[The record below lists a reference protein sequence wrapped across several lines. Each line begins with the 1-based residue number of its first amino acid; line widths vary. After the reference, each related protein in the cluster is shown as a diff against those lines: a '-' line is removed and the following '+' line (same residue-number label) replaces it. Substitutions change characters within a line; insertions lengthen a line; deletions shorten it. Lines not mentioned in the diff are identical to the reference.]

1 MLITNGTV
9 ITWGRPNEIRHGCGL
24 LITGGRIAAIGPSA
38 RLEEH
43 HRDEPRLDARG
54 QYVMPG
60 NICAHGHFYSAF
72 AVGMSVPGDPPITL
86 PTILDRL
93 WWPYD
98 RALGP
103 EEVRLAVEVGM
114 VDAIKNGTTT
124 YFDHH
129 SSPNCIDGVLDLI
142 ASVVTDAGLRAVLCF
157 EVTDRDGPER
167 AAAGIAENARFVN
180 RCSGGPIGGGRI
192 AASFGIHAPMTVT
205 DATLAAC
212 RESVPAGTGFHVHVG
227 EHEYD
232 QYRSLAQSGI
242 RSVERLHNHGM
253 LGERSIMAHAIHLDA
268 AEIGLLAGTGTASS
282 HQPRN
287 NMNVGDGIAAVESQM
302 RAGVRMCLGN
312 DGLAP
317 TMWREAEAAYL
328 LQKIAHRDARR
339 LPPDQLLEM
348 AVYNN
353 AALASLYFGDTPVGA
368 IAEGAAA
375 DVILVDYQPAT
386 PMTPA
391 NIGAHLVFAMNES
404 MITTTIVGGEV
415 LMRDRKLLTVDEQE
429 VKARCRQ
436 AAPAFWE
443 RYQAGVPGGP
453 ILG

>member
-9 ITWGRPNEIRHGCGL
+9 VTWGRPNEILDGYGL
-24 LITGGRIAAIGPSA
+24 LIEDGKIAAIGPSA
-38 RLEEH
+38 ELERH
-43 HRDEPRLDARG
+43 HGGVARLDARG
-54 QYVMPG
+54 QYILPG

-72 AVGMSVPGDPPITL
+72 AVGMNVPHDPPITL

-98 RALGP
+98 RALG
-103 EEVRLAVEVGM
+103 EKEVRLAVEVGM

-142 ASVVTDAGLRAVLCF
+142 ASEISDAGLRAVLCF
-157 EVTDRDGPER
+157 EVTDRDGQQR
-167 AAAGIAENARFVN
+167 ATAGIAENARFVD
-180 RCSGGPIGGGRI
+180 RYSRGPIAGGRI
-192 AASFGIHAPMTVT
+192 AANFGIHAPMTVS
-205 DATLAAC
+205 DDTLAAC
-212 RESVPAGTGFHVHVG
+212 RESVPAGVGFHVHVG

-232 QYRSLAQSGI
+232 QYRSLAESGT
-242 RSVERLHNHGM
+242 RSVDRLFNHDM

-268 AEIGLLAGTGTASS
+268 KEIMLLADTGTASS

-302 RAGVRMCLGN
+302 RAGVRVCLGN

-317 TMWREAEAAYL
+317 TMWREAEAAYF
-328 LQKIAHRDARR
+328 LQKIAHRDGRR
-339 LPPDQLLEM
+339 LSPDQLLEM
-348 AVYNN
+348 AIYNN
-353 AALASLYFGDTPVGA
+353 AALASLYFSDAAVGTV
-368 IAEGAAA
+368 AEGAAA
-375 DVILVDYQPAT
+375 DLILVDYHPAT

-391 NIGAHLVFAMNES
+391 NIGGHLVFAMNES
-404 MITTTIVGGEV
+404 MITTTIVAGEL
-415 LMRDRKLLTVDEQE
+415 LMKDRELLTVDEQE
-429 VKARCRQ
+429 VKARCRE

-443 RYQAGVPGGP
+443 RYEAGVPSDP